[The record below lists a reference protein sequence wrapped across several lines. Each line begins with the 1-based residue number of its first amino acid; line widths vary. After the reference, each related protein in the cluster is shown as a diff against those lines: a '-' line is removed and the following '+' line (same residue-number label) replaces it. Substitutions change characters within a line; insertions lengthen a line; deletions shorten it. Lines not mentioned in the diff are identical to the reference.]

1 MAQRRAYTTVL
12 APAVVAAALATGQ
25 VALAEATGATTLTSS
40 FVAGGER
47 VVDVQMTLVAYFC
60 ATAVVIATTALRGGR
75 RLRRLRPVAAACGAL
90 VPIPL
95 IVARADEYVG
105 GLATDAVLAGAIV
118 GAIAAFALAGTP
130 NAAVGVG
137 AHLALLWVAALAFLP
152 WVDPTE
158 VYAGLVQP
166 RGTSAVGYHLPTM
179 LPYAVVAIVL
189 CGVLGA
195 WFARRAE
202 AAATAS
208 AATAGAATASAA
220 TAGAATA
227 GAATAGAATAGA
239 ATAGGATA
247 GTGAAKPSRWP
258 AVRAAA
264 AGPVLAVVLYPVVGM
279 TLWNGQ
285 AAPVTAAVAV
295 LGCGAAAVGASWG
308 RRKPTAEQAGTRA
321 GKPTT

>member
-1 MAQRRAYTTVL
+1 MAQRRAYPTVL

-47 VVDVQMTLVAYFC
+47 LVDVQMTLVAYFC

-202 AAATAS
+202 L
-208 AATAGAATASAA
+208 AA

-227 GAATAGAATAGA
+227 GAATAGAATAGT
-239 ATAGGATA
+239 ATAGTATAGTATASGATA

-264 AGPVLAVVLYPVVGM
+264 AGPVLAAVLYPVVGM

-295 LGCGAAAVGASWG
+295 LGSGAAAVGASWG
-308 RRKPTAEQAGTRA
+308 RRKPTAEQAGTPT

>member
-1 MAQRRAYTTVL
+1 MAQRRAYPTVL

-47 VVDVQMTLVAYFC
+47 LVDVQMTLVAYFC

-202 AAATAS
+202 LAATAS
-208 AATAGAATASAA
+208 AATAGAATAGTA

-227 GAATAGAATAGA
+227 GAATAGAATAG
-239 ATAGGATA
+239 TATA
-247 GTGAAKPSRWP
+247 GTATAGAAAAKPSRWP

-264 AGPVLAVVLYPVVGM
+264 AGPVLAAVLYPVVGM

-295 LGCGAAAVGASWG
+295 LGSGAAAVGASWG
-308 RRKPTAEQAGTRA
+308 RRKPTAEQAGTPT

>member
-1 MAQRRAYTTVL
+1 MAQRRAYPTVL

-47 VVDVQMTLVAYFC
+47 LVDVQMTLVAYFC

-202 AAATAS
+202 L
-208 AATAGAATASAA
+208 AATASAA

-227 GAATAGAATAGA
+227 GTATAGAATAGA

-247 GTGAAKPSRWP
+247 GRGAAKPSRWP

-264 AGPVLAVVLYPVVGM
+264 AGPVLAAVLYPVVGM

-295 LGCGAAAVGASWG
+295 LGSGAAAVGASWG
-308 RRKPTAEQAGTRA
+308 RRKPTAEQAGTPA

>member
-1 MAQRRAYTTVL
+1 MAQRRAYPTVL

-47 VVDVQMTLVAYFC
+47 LVDVQMTLVAYFC

-202 AAATAS
+202 L
-208 AATAGAATASAA
+208 AATASAA

-227 GAATAGAATAGA
+227 GTATAGAATAGA

-247 GTGAAKPSRWP
+247 GRGAAKPSRWP

-264 AGPVLAVVLYPVVGM
+264 AGPVLAAVLYPVVSM

-295 LGCGAAAVGASWG
+295 LGSGAAAVGASWG
-308 RRKPTAEQAGTRA
+308 RRKPTAEQAGTPA

>member
-1 MAQRRAYTTVL
+1 MAQRRAYPTVL

-47 VVDVQMTLVAYFC
+47 LVDVQMTLVAYFC

-202 AAATAS
+202 P
-208 AATAGAATASAA
+208 AA

-227 GAATAGAATAGA
+227 GTATAGTATAGAA
-239 ATAGGATA
+239 
-247 GTGAAKPSRWP
+247 AAKPSRWP

-264 AGPVLAVVLYPVVGM
+264 AGPVLAAVLYPVVGM

-295 LGCGAAAVGASWG
+295 LGSGAAAVGASWG
-308 RRKPTAEQAGTRA
+308 RRKPTAEQAGTPT

>member
-1 MAQRRAYTTVL
+1 MAQRRAYPTVL

-47 VVDVQMTLVAYFC
+47 LVDVQMTLVAYFC

-202 AAATAS
+202 P
-208 AATAGAATASAA
+208 AATAGAATAGTA

-227 GAATAGAATAGA
+227 GAATAGAATAG
-239 ATAGGATA
+239 TATA

-264 AGPVLAVVLYPVVGM
+264 AGPVLAAVLYPVVGM

-295 LGCGAAAVGASWG
+295 LGSGAAAVGASWG
-308 RRKPTAEQAGTRA
+308 RRKPTAEQAGTPT

>member
-1 MAQRRAYTTVL
+1 MAQRRAYPTVL

-47 VVDVQMTLVAYFC
+47 LVDVQMTLVAYFC

-202 AAATAS
+202 PAATAS
-208 AATAGAATASAA
+208 AATASAA

-227 GAATAGAATAGA
+227 GTATAGAATAGA

-247 GTGAAKPSRWP
+247 GRGAAKPSRWP

-264 AGPVLAVVLYPVVGM
+264 AGPVLAAVLYPVVGM

-295 LGCGAAAVGASWG
+295 LGSGAAAVGASWG
-308 RRKPTAEQAGTRA
+308 RRKPTAEQAGTPT

>member
-1 MAQRRAYTTVL
+1 MAQRRAYPTVL

-47 VVDVQMTLVAYFC
+47 LVDVQMTLVAYFC

-202 AAATAS
+202 L
-208 AATAGAATASAA
+208 AA

-239 ATAGGATA
+239 ATAGTATA
-247 GTGAAKPSRWP
+247 GTATASGATASGATASRGAAKPSRWP

-264 AGPVLAVVLYPVVGM
+264 AGPVLAAVLYPVVGM

-295 LGCGAAAVGASWG
+295 LGSGAAAVGASWG
-308 RRKPTAEQAGTRA
+308 RRKPTAEQAGTPT

>member
-1 MAQRRAYTTVL
+1 MAQRRAYPTVL

-47 VVDVQMTLVAYFC
+47 LVDVQMTLVAYFC

-202 AAATAS
+202 L
-208 AATAGAATASAA
+208 AATASAA

-227 GAATAGAATAGA
+227 GTATAGAATAGA

-247 GTGAAKPSRWP
+247 GRGAAKPSRWP

-264 AGPVLAVVLYPVVGM
+264 AGPVLAAVLYPVVGM

-295 LGCGAAAVGASWG
+295 LGSGAAAVGASWG
-308 RRKPTAEQAGTRA
+308 RRKPTAEQAGTPT

>member
-1 MAQRRAYTTVL
+1 MAQRRAYPTVL

-47 VVDVQMTLVAYFC
+47 LVDVQMTLVAYFC

-202 AAATAS
+202 L
-208 AATAGAATASAA
+208 AA

-227 GAATAGAATAGA
+227 GAATAGT
-239 ATAGGATA
+239 ATA
-247 GTGAAKPSRWP
+247 GTATASGATASGATASRGAAKPSRWP

-264 AGPVLAVVLYPVVGM
+264 AGPVLAAVLYPVVGM

-295 LGCGAAAVGASWG
+295 LGSGAAAVGASWG
-308 RRKPTAEQAGTRA
+308 RRKPTAEQAGTPT

>member
-1 MAQRRAYTTVL
+1 MAQRRAYPTVL

-47 VVDVQMTLVAYFC
+47 LVDVQMTLVAYFC

-202 AAATAS
+202 L
-208 AATAGAATASAA
+208 AA

-227 GAATAGAATAGA
+227 GAATAGT
-239 ATAGGATA
+239 ATA
-247 GTGAAKPSRWP
+247 GTATASGATASGATASRGAAKPSRWP

-264 AGPVLAVVLYPVVGM
+264 AGPVLAAVLYPVVGM

-295 LGCGAAAVGASWG
+295 LGSGAAAVGASWG
-308 RRKPTAEQAGTRA
+308 RRKPTADQAGTPT

>member
-1 MAQRRAYTTVL
+1 MAQRRAYPTVL

-47 VVDVQMTLVAYFC
+47 LVDVQMTLVAYFC

-202 AAATAS
+202 P
-208 AATAGAATASAA
+208 AA

-227 GAATAGAATAGA
+227 GT
-239 ATAGGATA
+239 ATA
-247 GTGAAKPSRWP
+247 GTAAAKPSRWP

-264 AGPVLAVVLYPVVGM
+264 AGPVLAAVLYPVVGM

-295 LGCGAAAVGASWG
+295 LGSGAAAVGASWG
-308 RRKPTAEQAGTRA
+308 RRKPTAEQAGTPA

>member
-1 MAQRRAYTTVL
+1 MAQRRAYPTVL

-47 VVDVQMTLVAYFC
+47 LVDVQMTLVAYFC

-202 AAATAS
+202 P
-208 AATAGAATASAA
+208 
-220 TAGAATA
+220 
-227 GAATAGAATAGA
+227 AATAGA

-247 GTGAAKPSRWP
+247 GRGAAKPSRWP

-264 AGPVLAVVLYPVVGM
+264 AGPVLAAVLYPVVGM

-295 LGCGAAAVGASWG
+295 LGSGAAAVGASWG
-308 RRKPTAEQAGTRA
+308 RRKPTAEQAGTPA